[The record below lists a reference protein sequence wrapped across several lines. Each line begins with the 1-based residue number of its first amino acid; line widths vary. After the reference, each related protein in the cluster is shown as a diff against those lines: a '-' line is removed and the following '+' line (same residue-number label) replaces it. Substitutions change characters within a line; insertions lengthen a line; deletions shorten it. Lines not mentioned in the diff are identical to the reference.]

1 MSLLFNYCTSIAKN
15 ESPSKIFDWKIYLY
29 RFLYDF
35 RLLKRL
41 KHKQKP
47 PHQVEVSFFLNT
59 ISNHEDRLGRLGCMG
74 CDEV

>member
-29 RFLYDF
+29 RLLYDF
-35 RLLKRL
+35 PLFKRL

-47 PHQVEVSFFLNT
+47 PHLVEASCFINT
-59 ISNHEDRLGRLGCMG
+59 ILSHEGQLGRLGCMG
-74 CDEV
+74 YDEV

>member
-29 RFLYDF
+29 RLLYDF
-35 RLLKRL
+35 PLFKRL

-47 PHQVEVSFFLNT
+47 PHLVEASCFINT
-59 ISNHEDRLGRLGCMG
+59 ILSRVGQLGRLGCMG
-74 CDEV
+74 CDGV

>member
-29 RFLYDF
+29 RLLYDF
-35 RLLKRL
+35 LLLKRL

-47 PHQVEVSFFLNT
+47 PHSVKASCFINT
-59 ISNHEDRLGRLGCMG
+59 ILSHEDQLGRLGCMDY
-74 CDEV
+74 DEV